1 MQTWLLL
8 VLSPLFPSLQPARLV
23 GGYAGFVGSNRSKV
37 IPIVYKKEK
46 EDVLRTVLLM
56 EIHDAEPSG
65 VHLDALGLLV
75 KAWVWGWSPFM
86 VKNEAKVVGELVFL
100 SSS

>member
-56 EIHDAEPSG
+56 EIHDAALWGAPGCFGSPSESLG
-65 VHLDALGLLV
+65 VGLV
-75 KAWVWGWSPFM
+75 SFH
-86 VKNEAKVVGELVFL
+86 GEER
-100 SSS
+100 SQGSG